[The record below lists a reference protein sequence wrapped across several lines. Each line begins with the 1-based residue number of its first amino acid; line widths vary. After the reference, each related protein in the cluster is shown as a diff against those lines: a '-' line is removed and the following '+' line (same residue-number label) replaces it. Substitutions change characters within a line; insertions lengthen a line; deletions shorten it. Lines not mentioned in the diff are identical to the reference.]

1 MDSQTAVLI
10 ALGITLATSGIAV
23 VLLAV
28 PLHATIADPAR
39 TVPRA
44 QFWRGYF
51 GLVVVLVPL
60 VTLLYCLPVRTR
72 AEPWAL
78 LQVTELARAPLAAL
92 AGTLLLLGLMVLVVP
107 GGPGATVAVSPE
119 QADDLGR
126 LLAKVEVIRAR
137 ETLRREAEEAEHGD
151 WSG

>member
-1 MDSQTAVLI
+1 MDSQTAILV
-10 ALGITLATSGIAV
+10 AVGITLATSGLAV

-44 QFWRGYF
+44 RFWRGYF

-60 VTLLYCLPVRTR
+60 VTLLYCLPMRTR

-107 GGPGATVAVSPE
+107 GGPGATVAVSAE

-126 LLAKVEVIRAR
+126 LLSKVDVIRAR
-137 ETLRREAEEAEHGD
+137 ETLRREVEEADRGD